1 MSEYSNTKKVSWD
14 SFLWMAQAFLFLKQN
29 KNSIP
34 YLSDQLQEEKSYS
47 ARLQSVPSPEAE
59 AGWGDP
65 SSGKPLLETSL
76 QD

>member
-1 MSEYSNTKKVSWD
+1 MDGHN
-14 SFLWMAQAFLFLKQN
+14 SFSFLKQN

-59 AGWGDP
+59 AG
-65 SSGKPLLETSL
+65 
-76 QD
+76 